1 MPDFV
6 NVINKEEI
14 TKALDWPS
22 ALVGLIAIIVIITT
36 LIVCGYLRNKCS
48 LNVEDILI
56 KIVYCVGII
65 GIVGILVLEFVC
77 NLHKVPTG
85 RHKYS
90 ATFDDTATYEEIND
104 FLNDYTNVSIEE
116 GVYYFE
122 DKSSN

>member
-6 NVINKEEI
+6 NVISKEEI

-36 LIVCGYLRNKCS
+36 LIVCIHLKNKYA
-48 LNVEDILI
+48 LKVEDMLI

-65 GIVGILVLEFVC
+65 GLLGILVLEFVC
-77 NLHKVPTG
+77 NWYKVPTG
-85 RHKYS
+85 KYKYS
-90 ATFDDTATYEEIND
+90 VTFDDTATNEEINE
-104 FLNDYTNVSIEE
+104 FLNDYTNISIEE

>member
-6 NVINKEEI
+6 NVISKEEI

-22 ALVGLIAIIVIITT
+22 ALVGLIAIVVIIIT
-36 LIVCGYLRNKCS
+36 LIVCGYLRNKCP

-56 KIVYCVGII
+56 KIVFCVGII
-65 GIVGILVLEFVC
+65 GIVGVLVLEFVC
-77 NLHKVPTG
+77 NLYKVPTG
-85 RHKYS
+85 RYKYS
-90 ATFDDTATYEEIND
+90 ATFDDNATYEEINE

-122 DKSSN
+122 DRPIN

>member
-6 NVINKEEI
+6 NVISEEEI
-14 TKALDWPS
+14 TRALEWPS
-22 ALVGLIAIIVIITT
+22 ALVGLIAIIIIITA
-36 LIVCGYLRNKCS
+36 LIVCHNLRKKYASKAN
-48 LNVEDILI
+48 DILI
-56 KIVYCVGII
+56 KIVTWTGII

-77 NLHKVPTG
+77 NLYKVPTG

-104 FLNDYTNVSIEE
+104 FLNDYTNVFIEE

>member
-1 MPDFV
+1 MPEFV
-6 NVINKEEI
+6 NVISKEEI

-22 ALVGLIAIIVIITT
+22 ALVGLIAIIVIIIT

-56 KIVYCVGII
+56 TIVYCVGII

-77 NLHKVPTG
+77 NLYKVPTG

-104 FLNDYTNVSIEE
+104 FLDDYTNISIEE

-122 DKSSN
+122 DRSSN